1 MRRIQVV
8 MGVLLL
14 MIAPDAVSA
23 DAQAPGPAEVKVRR
37 FDQNPVIRSEM
48 LPGKDGA
55 NINGPSLIRV
65 PDWIAKPLGRYYLYF
80 AHHGGKYIRL
90 AFADQLEG
98 PWKIHEKGVL
108 RLEDAPGCKDHIASP
123 DVIVVPE
130 RKEIRMYFHGPG
142 KSAKGQ
148 VTFVALSPDGLS
160 FTASD
165 EAIAPFYFRAFRH
178 GEMWYGMSKGGLLW
192 RSKDGLTG
200 FEEGPDPMPG
210 AEGRDKPGYNKP
222 GARHVAVQ
230 PDGQAL
236 WVYYS
241 NIGDTPERILR
252 CRLELTPDWK
262 TWRAGPPQEVLRP
275 EKDYEGIDLPA
286 KASSAGAAKG
296 REHALRD
303 PAIFVEG
310 GKTYLLYSVAGES
323 GIAIAEICVP

>member
-1 MRRIQVV
+1 MRLIQALL
-8 MGVLLL
+8 GGIVL
-14 MIAPDAVSA
+14 MATSGSFSTDAPVPEP
-23 DAQAPGPAEVKVRR
+23 AQLKVRR
-37 FDQNPVIRSEM
+37 FERNPIIRPEM
-48 LPGKDGA
+48 LTGKDGA

-65 PDWIAKPLGRYYLYF
+65 PDWIEKPLVCYYLYF

-90 AFADQLEG
+90 AFADKLEG

-108 RLEDAPGCKDHIASP
+108 QLDDAPGCKGHIASP
-123 DVIVVPE
+123 DVIVEPE
-130 RKEIRMYFHGPG
+130 KKEIRMYFHGPG

-148 VTFVALSPDGLS
+148 VTFVALSPEGLN
-160 FTASD
+160 FKASA
-165 EAIAPFYFRAFRH
+165 EAIAPFYFRAFRL

-210 AEGRDKPGYNKP
+210 GEGRDRPDYNKP
-222 GARHVAVQ
+222 GARHVAFQ

-241 NIGDTPERILR
+241 NIGDAPERILR

-275 EKDYEGIDLPA
+275 EKDYEGVDLPV
-286 KASSAGAAKG
+286 KKSSAGPAGG

-303 PAIFVEG
+303 PAIFVED

-323 GIAIAEICVP
+323 GIAIAEISAP